1 MAWMIK
7 AGKVEE
13 GAAGSASTLSIVST
27 PKGQYGW
34 HFSAA
39 RSCHAAADDVWQDVL
54 ENLLQQENDNER

>member
-34 HFSAA
+34 HFSAGRHPQFA
-39 RSCHAAADDVWQDVL
+39 AHAGKQVWQDVL
-54 ENLLQQENDNER
+54 AQLTAEL